1 MSLEITMPRVG
12 TNMEEATILRWI
24 KVVGDRFSQGEPL
37 YEIETDKVTYEVE
50 APASGQLLEIRVP
63 EGENAQVGQV
73 VALYG
78 E

>member
-1 MSLEITMPRVG
+1 MNHEINLPRIG

-24 KVVGDRFSQGEPL
+24 KVVGERFAEGEPL
-37 YEIETDKVTYEVE
+37 YEIETDKVTFEVE
-50 APASGQLLEIRVP
+50 APASGQLLEILVP
-63 EGENAQVGQV
+63 DGENARVGQV